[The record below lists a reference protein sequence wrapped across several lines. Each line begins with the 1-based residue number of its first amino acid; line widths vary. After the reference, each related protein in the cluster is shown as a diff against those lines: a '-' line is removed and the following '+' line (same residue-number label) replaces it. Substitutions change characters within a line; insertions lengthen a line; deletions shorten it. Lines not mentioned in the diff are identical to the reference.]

1 VTQNQVAYLNYLE
14 NKRSNQAQEMENR
27 RHNLEQEEIQR
38 QQTLANERSS
48 LRTMYSNMMN
58 TAVGSYHQS
67 VAEEELHRYHNVSAI
82 LEAASLELQKRDV
95 ATRESSLANT
105 IRHNRVEEA
114 ISTYKT
120 LNEYRT
126 RVGEL
131 QLGYDKL
138 NESSRQAENKYYLD
152 EWIARQQNQ
161 LNWSKLNWQSQMD
174 KFEVA
179 QRQYEFETNKDMKL
193 LGYEIDLH
201 KNLFAGFLNLL
212 GSASKFDP
220 IVGFKTSSGGVIP
233 PSVNSLQLI
242 PAR

>member
-1 VTQNQVAYLNYLE
+1 MTQNQVAYLNYLE
-14 NKRSNQAQEMENR
+14 NKRSNQAQELENR

-95 ATRESSLANT
+95 ATRETSLSNT
-105 IRHNRVEEA
+105 IRHNQVEEA
-114 ISTYKT
+114 ISTYKA

-131 QLGYDKL
+131 RLGYDKL

-152 EWIARQQNQ
+152 EWIAKQQNQ
-161 LNWSKLNWQSQMD
+161 LNWAKLDWQSKVD
-174 KFEVA
+174 KFDAAE
-179 QRQYEFETNKDMKL
+179 RQYEFATNTDMKL

-201 KNLFAGFLNLL
+201 KGLVGAFMNLFG
-212 GSASKFDP
+212 GASKFDP
-220 IVGFKTSSGGVIP
+220 LVGFRTSRGGVIP
-233 PSVNSLQLI
+233 PILEGYQLG